1 MGTSGSYGGAG
12 NRSPLIPSFLNDP
25 APASAPVLPGPS
37 APPAPGPTVPGPAAP
52 GPQTPAPPSPR
63 PATSPS
69 SPGSGSPPAQAPL
82 PNRFTSPRTNFS
94 RFARSGGSD
103 CASLGRALAGYVST
117 AAGGSRQATRRM
129 GASRGAGARLY
140 SFLTDAQARGLTE
153 ALRALNLQALS
164 GRPLQEVFLG
174 IAEYVCPIGG
184 TVDEGIARDAFVE
197 TIADLADQGIVDFDT
212 MTPAQMQT
220 TFEMFVTNTIE
231 ARIYND
237 IGCNG
242 IALPSDVA
250 AVERVQDQLHDFISR
265 AVGDALADT
274 ANAASPLTQQ
284 DALRHVDTVYE
295 AAFDMLQT
303 LAEGES
309 ET

>member
-25 APASAPVLPGPS
+25 APASAPVLPGPA
-37 APPAPGPTVPGPAAP
+37 APPAPGPATPGSPTPAPSRPAAP
-52 GPQTPAPPSPR
+52 APAP
-63 PATSPS
+63 
-69 SPGSGSPPAQAPL
+69 GSNSQAPL
-82 PNRFTSPRTNFS
+82 PNRFTAPRTNFS
-94 RFARSGGSD
+94 RFARSGGND
-103 CASLGRALAGYVST
+103 RVSLGRALAGYVST

-129 GASRGAGARLY
+129 GSSRDAGARLY
-140 SFLTDAQARGLTE
+140 SFLTDAQTRGPTE
-153 ALRALNLQALS
+153 ALRSLNLQALS

-197 TIADLADQGIVDFDT
+197 TIADLADQGIVDFDG
-212 MTPAQMQT
+212 MMPAQMQT

-237 IGCNG
+237 IGNNG
-242 IALPSDVA
+242 IALPSDTA

-265 AVGDALADT
+265 AVSDALTDT
-274 ANAASPLTQQ
+274 ATTASPLTQQ
-284 DALRHVDTVYE
+284 EALSHVDRVYE